1 MFSMDTEAAYHQ
13 ITENIKD
20 GHEELVY
27 PQIRQILDYTGKEP
41 MEYVKCASIL
51 KSIDDEDDCQQLLDE
66 LLAMVDGSDEEG
78 KVQIASSLR
87 RLGRGEDSY
96 DILKDIPDADPYE
109 YAMSLYA
116 SEEYES
122 ALSVVLDKQ
131 IRTVPGRVLLC
142 DTYCALGEFTK
153 AMAEA
158 QSLLDEEGPV
168 YDVLVNMANVMFR
181 KGDGRGA
188 AKFVKG
194 YLKTDKQNFDYL
206 AACAY
211 VMRITGKIPA
221 AVNYSVRVVNKDQ
234 THIGAMETLALC
246 HVEKKSFMNAKI
258 IAGRI
263 NEVDPGNPAVVRIID
278 ACRIL
283 SS

>member
-1 MFSMDTEAAYHQ
+1 MDVEAAYKQ
-13 ITENIKD
+13 ITESIKD
-20 GHEELVY
+20 DHTDLVY
-27 PQIRQILDYTGKEP
+27 PQIRQILDYTGKDP

-51 KSIDDEDDCQQLLDE
+51 KSIDEEDGCQELLDE
-66 LLAMVDGSDEEG
+66 VLDLVPDDDEG
-78 KVQIASSLR
+78 KVQVASSLR
-87 RLGRGEDSY
+87 RLGRGGDAYE
-96 DILKDIPDADPYE
+96 ILREIPDADPYE
-109 YAMSLYA
+109 YAMSLFA

-122 ALSVVLDKQ
+122 ALSVVLDKNL
-131 IRTVPGRVLLC
+131 RTQPARILLC

-153 AMAEA
+153 AMDEA
-158 QSLLDEEGPV
+158 QSLLDDDGPV

-181 KGDGRGA
+181 KGDGKGA
-188 AKFVKG
+188 AKFVKS
-194 YLKTDKQNFDYL
+194 YIKQDKQNFDYL
-206 AACAY
+206 AAYAY
-211 VMRITGKIPA
+211 IMRITGKIPA

-246 HVEKKSFMNAKI
+246 HVEKQSFKNAKI